1 MEREL
6 RHQLESL
13 NNMPVTMP
21 QPPSSPSGLLS
32 RRAFVTA
39 GVSAAAYAWLV
50 GTGCAARTGLRFSAY
65 PFSLGI
71 ASGDPAPDGFVLWT
85 RLAPQPLEPGGGM
98 DRESVPV
105 HWMVAEDES
114 FKRIVQQG
122 TALAESAWAHSVHVE
137 VAGLKPDRWYWYR
150 FTAGGATSPVG
161 RTRTFPAPGA
171 LPAKLSFAF
180 ASCQKYEVGYYTA
193 YEHMAREDLDL
204 VVHLGDYIYEKGD
217 SKSEAVRPHGQAEVL
232 ELDDYRKRYAI
243 YKSDPALQAMHAAA
257 PWVVT
262 WDDHE
267 VNNNYAGAVS
277 EDPTVDRAAFLRRRA
292 AGYRAYY
299 EHLPL
304 RRSALPA
311 GPDMLL
317 YRRLEFGRLA
327 SFNVLDTR
335 QYRTD
340 QPLGDG
346 FQPPSPVLLDPHGTI
361 LGEQQR
367 KWLLDGLD
375 HSPATWNVLA
385 QQVMMARNE
394 EVPGA
399 ERAYHMDKWTGYE
412 YERQAVLRHLRERA
426 IANPVV
432 ITGDIHTNWA
442 NELGPDAD
450 RPDDAAVAVE
460 FVGTS
465 ISSGGDEAKPGLDA
479 AVVRAENPWVKFFN
493 DERGYVRCEVTPE
506 AWRADYRTVAYVSR
520 PGAPVR
526 TAASFVVNSGRP
538 ILEPA

>member
-1 MEREL
+1 
-6 RHQLESL
+6 
-13 NNMPVTMP
+13 MP
-21 QPPSSPSGLLS
+21 PPSLGSLS
-32 RRAFVTA
+32 RRTFVAA
-39 GVSAAAYAWLV
+39 GVSAAAYALL
-50 GTGCAARTGLRFSAY
+50 ARPARAVLPGPRFSAN

-85 RLAPQPLEPGGGM
+85 RLAPRPLDPDGGM
-98 DRESVPV
+98 GPESVPV
-105 HWMVAEDES
+105 RWVVAEDES
-114 FKRIVQQG
+114 LKRIVRRG
-122 TALAESAWAHSVHVE
+122 VASAEAAWAHSVHVE
-137 VAGLKPDRWYWYR
+137 VAGLRPDRWYWYQ
-150 FTAGGATSPVG
+150 FTTGDAASPVG
-161 RTRTFPAPGA
+161 RTRTFPAAGSTPER
-171 LPAKLSFAF
+171 LCFAF

-193 YEHMAREDLDL
+193 YEHMAREDIAF
-204 VVHLGDYIYEKGD
+204 VAHLGDYIYEKAD
-217 SKSEAVRPHGQAEVL
+217 SKGEAVRPHGQAEVFS
-232 ELDDYRKRYAI
+232 LDDYRKRYAI
-243 YKSDPALQAMHAAA
+243 YKSDPALQAMHAAV

-267 VNNNYAGAVS
+267 VNNNYAGAIS
-277 EDPTVDRAAFLRRRA
+277 EDPTVDRATFLRRRA

-346 FQPPSPVLLDPHGTI
+346 LQPPSPVLLDPHGT
-361 LGEQQR
+361 LMGARQR
-367 KWLLDGLD
+367 EWLFDGLD
-375 HSPATWNVLA
+375 RSAAHWNVLA
-385 QQVMMARNE
+385 QQVMMARNDQE
-394 EVPGA
+394 PGPG
-399 ERAYHMDKWTGYE
+399 RAYHMDKWAGYE
-412 YERQAVLRHLRERA
+412 YERREVLRHFREHH

-442 NELGPDAD
+442 NNLGPDAD
-450 RPDDAAVAVE
+450 RPDDPSVAVE

-465 ISSGGDEAKPGLDA
+465 ISSGGDEAKPGLDP